1 MSDGFALVAWPAD
14 YDVTGIMT
22 FLINED
28 GVVYERDL
36 GVGAG
41 ALARTMLLFNP
52 DNNWHVVQ

>member
-1 MSDGFALVAWPAD
+1 
-14 YDVTGIMT
+14 MT
-22 FLINED
+22 VLINED